1 MPIKFDV
8 LNRWT
13 QKVQFT
19 AEINCDE
26 TVEYSVKLG
35 LAVKWG
41 VETRA
46 NLAGANLTGAYLTGA
61 NLTGAYLMDANLM
74 GANLTGAY
82 LTGANLTGANLTG
95 ANLAGAYLTGANLT
109 GANLMDANL
118 AGAYLGGADLGGAYL
133 AVADLIDAKN
143 AELAIART
151 RILPEGTLIG
161 WKKLERGVIAKLE
174 IPAEARRSHAFG
186 RKCRAEYVK
195 CLEVIGAEFGVSMH
209 DETTQYRAGEIIKPH
224 LFDENWQ
231 EECAGGIHFYITREE
246 AEAHS

>member
-1 MPIKFDV
+1 MSSVNKVILVGNLGRDPEVRHTQDGKPIKFNV
-8 LNRWT
+8 LNRWA

-26 TVEYSVKLG
+26 NAAYSVKLG

-41 VETRA
+41 VETR
-46 NLAGANLTGAYLTGA
+46 
-61 NLTGAYLMDANLM
+61 
-74 GANLTGAY
+74 
-82 LTGANLTGANLTG
+82 
-95 ANLAGAYLTGANLT
+95 
-109 GANLMDANL
+109 ANL

-133 AVADLIDAKN
+133 AVADLMDAKN
-143 AELAIART
+143 AVLAIART

-161 WKKLERGVIAKLE
+161 WKKLKDGVIAKLE

-224 LFDENWQ
+224 LFNENWQ

>member
-13 QKVQFT
+13 KKVQFT

-26 TVEYSVKLG
+26 TVSYSVKLG

-41 VETRA
+41 VE
-46 NLAGANLTGAYLTGA
+46 
-61 NLTGAYLMDANLM
+61 
-74 GANLTGAY
+74 
-82 LTGANLTGANLTG
+82 TG

-118 AGAYLGGADLGGAYL
+118 AGAYLGGANLGGAYI
-133 AVADLIDAKN
+133 AVADLMDAKN

>member
-13 QKVQFT
+13 KKVQFT

-26 TVEYSVKLG
+26 TAAYSVKLG
-35 LAVKWG
+35 LALKWG

-46 NLAGANLTGAYLTGA
+46 NLAGAY
-61 NLTGAYLMDANLM
+61 
-74 GANLTGAY
+74 
-82 LTGANLTGANLTG
+82 
-95 ANLAGAYLTGANLT
+95 LT

-133 AVADLIDAKN
+133 AVADLMDAKN
-143 AELAIART
+143 AVLAIART

-161 WKKLERGVIAKLE
+161 WKKLKDGVIAKLE

-224 LFDENWQ
+224 LFNENWQ

>member
-13 QKVQFT
+13 KKVQFT

-26 TVEYSVKLG
+26 TVSYSVRLG

-46 NLAGANLTGAYLTGA
+46 NLMGADLTGA
-61 NLTGAYLMDANLM
+61 NLMDANLM
-74 GANLTGAY
+74 GANLMGAY
-82 LTGANLTGANLTG
+82 LAVANLTGANLTG

-109 GANLMDANL
+109 GAYLTGANL
-118 AGAYLGGADLGGAYL
+118 AGAYLGGADLRG
-133 AVADLIDAKN
+133 AKN

-186 RKCRAEYVK
+186 RKCRAEFVK
-195 CLEVIGAEFGVSMH
+195 CLEVIGADVGVSMH
-209 DETTQYRAGEIIKPH
+209 DESTQYRAGEIIKPH
-224 LFDENWQ
+224 LFNENWQ

>member
-1 MPIKFDV
+1 MPIKFNV
-8 LNRWT
+8 LNRWA

-26 TVEYSVKLG
+26 NAAYSVKLG

-41 VETRA
+41 VETR
-46 NLAGANLTGAYLTGA
+46 
-61 NLTGAYLMDANLM
+61 
-74 GANLTGAY
+74 
-82 LTGANLTGANLTG
+82 

-133 AVADLIDAKN
+133 AVADLMDAKN

-186 RKCRAEYVK
+186 RKCRAEFVK

>member
-26 TVEYSVKLG
+26 TAAYSVKLG

-46 NLAGANLTGAYLTGA
+46 
-61 NLTGAYLMDANLM
+61 YLMD
-74 GANLTGAY
+74 
-82 LTGANLTGANLTG
+82 
-95 ANLAGAYLTGANLT
+95 ANLAGAYLWGADLG

-118 AGAYLGGADLGGAYL
+118 AGAYLGGAYLMDAYLGGANLAGANLGGAYL
-133 AVADLIDAKN
+133 GGANLGGATLGGANLMDANLAGAYLMDAKN

-161 WKKLERGVIAKLE
+161 WKKLKDGVIAKME
-174 IPAEARRSHAFG
+174 IPADARRSHAFG
-186 RKCRAEYVK
+186 RKCRAEFVR
-195 CLEVIGAEFGVSMH
+195 CLDVIGADVGVSMH
-209 DETTQYRAGEIIKPH
+209 DKTIQYRAGEIIKPH